1 MTLSRTFTYKTFN
14 RNTNDFDNDHKTYYK
29 EVDKATEKR
38 LRLVYHIRLVCLC
51 MILPFIIATFVFGG
65 ISEAGENFW
74 WAILAC
80 VGCMMAFAACIFGA
94 LALEEKEDDIE
105 QEFRGTSFDE
115 EDAECEVYNAG
126 QEQIADQWRKDHP
139 FEEKIRMAQTRGSS
153 VDVAE
158 MVKEYIKLQKG
169 E

>member
-1 MTLSRTFTYKTFN
+1 MTLSRCFTYKTFN
-14 RNTNDFDNDHKTYYK
+14 PNTNDFDNEYKSFRK

-38 LRLVYHIRLVCLC
+38 LRLAYIFRVVCLS

-65 ISEAGENFW
+65 ISEGGENFW

-94 LALEEKEDDIE
+94 LAFEEKEDDIE
-105 QEFRGTSFDE
+105 QEFRDTAFDE
-115 EDAECEVYNAG
+115 EDAECDKYNAE
-126 QEQIADQWRKDHP
+126 QEAVAEEWRKAHP
-139 FEEKIRMAQTRGSS
+139 FEEKIRMAKTRGSS
-153 VDVAE
+153 VDIAE

>member
-14 RNTNDFDNDHKTYYK
+14 PNTNDFENEYKSFRK

-38 LRLVYHIRLVCLC
+38 LHLVYIFRVVCLS

-65 ISEAGENFW
+65 ISEGGENFW

-80 VGCMMAFAACIFGA
+80 VGCMMAFATCIFGA
-94 LALEEKEDDIE
+94 LAFEEKESDIE
-105 QEFRGTSFDE
+105 QEFRDTAFDE
-115 EDAECEVYNAG
+115 EDDECEAYNAG
-126 QEQIADQWRKDHP
+126 QEAIADQWRKDHP

>member
-1 MTLSRTFTYKTFN
+1 MTLSRAFTYKTFN
-14 RNTNDFDNDHKTYYK
+14 PNTNDFDNDYKSYHK

-38 LRLVYHIRLVCLC
+38 LSIISNVRYACIC
-51 MILPFIIATFVFGG
+51 MILPFIIAALVFGG
-65 ISEAGENFW
+65 VSEAVEHFW

-80 VGCMMAFAACIFGA
+80 VGCMLAFVACIFGA
-94 LALEEKEDDIE
+94 LALEE
-105 QEFRGTSFDE
+105 QE
-115 EDAECEVYNAG
+115 EDIKSQFREISFEAEYDECVAYNLH
-126 QEQIADQWRKDHP
+126 QEQIALEWRGAHP

-158 MVKEYIKLQKG
+158 MVKEYLKLQKG